1 MTRETRTTLIRKIE
15 EERNSRVIIYV
26 TGDRKGLETRIATDS
41 FPFVLQ
47 LLAKIGKR
55 ERLDLF
61 LYSAGGLTMAGY
73 ALVNLLREYAK
84 HLGVIVPFKAHSC
97 ATLIALG
104 ADEILMTPMAELS
117 PVDPSV
123 ASALG
128 PQVTLPGTPFPQT
141 VPVNVEDV
149 AGYIDLAKKELGL
162 KDSKSLAQ
170 VLDRLSQSVHPL
182 TLGSVNRIRQQIAFL
197 AETLLSIHEHDAAKV
212 RGIVGT
218 LTKGRFSHDYL
229 ISRREAKTVLGLN
242 IIEPEPPFEKLI
254 VDLYREYDEQLQ
266 LSVPYLAET
275 VLQGGESA
283 RGVFDRAVIE
293 STDASFIFRTTKDVR
308 RIMVGPPAA
317 PIPTEAYQEKIISE
331 SWVGTDII

>member
-1 MTRETRTTLIRKIE
+1 MTRETRSALIRNIE
-15 EERNSRVIIYV
+15 EERNSRVIVYV
-26 TGDRKGLETRIATDS
+26 TGDRKGLETRIATDI
-41 FPFVLQ
+41 FPFALE
-47 LLAKIGKR
+47 LLARIGKR

-61 LYSAGGLTMAGY
+61 IYSAGGLTMAGY

-104 ADEILMTPMAELS
+104 ADEIIMTPMAELS

-128 PQVTLPGTPFPQT
+128 PQITLPGQPFPQT

-149 AGYIDLAKKELGL
+149 AGYIDLARKELGL
-162 KDSKSLAQ
+162 KDGKSLAQ
-170 VLDRLSQSVHPL
+170 VLDRLAQSVHPL

-197 AETLLSIHEHDAAKV
+197 AETLLGTHEEDSAKAKK
-212 RGIVGT
+212 IVET

-229 ISRREAKTVLGLN
+229 ISRHEAKHVLGLN
-242 IIEPEPPFEKLI
+242 ILEPEPPFEKQI
-254 VDLYREYDEQLQ
+254 VDLYREYDEMLQ
-266 LSVPYLAET
+266 LSVPYLAES

-283 RGVFDRAVIE
+283 RGVFDRAVVE
-293 STDASFIFRTTKDVR
+293 STDASFVFRTTKDIK
-308 RIMVGPPAA
+308 RIIVGPPAS

-331 SWVGTDII
+331 SWVETDII